1 MKNIIQKPLITEK
14 ATKLN
19 DEGVYAFVVNKKA
32 TKPQIKDAIQSLYP
46 DVTVQSV
53 RTAIII
59 GKPKFRQTKSG
70 ISVGRTATYK
80 KAFVQLAEGQFI
92 DIYDAPAEQ

>member
-1 MKNIIQKPLITEK
+1 MKNILQKPLITEK

-19 DEGVYAFVVNKKA
+19 ERGVYAFVVNKRA
-32 TKPQIKDAIQSLYP
+32 TKPQIKAAVEARFP
-46 DVTVQSV
+46 GVEVKAV

-80 KAFVQLAEGQFI
+80 KAFVQLAEGQMI
-92 DIYDAPAEQ
+92 DIYDEAQG